1 MTDSHLNER
10 FSSILETLLF
20 CCFSQSPITN
30 ISLLSDHRTNRREP
44 MLASPSYSR
53 AASRFPPA
61 LHSSGNVFT
70 GFIPIRLVSYSFP
83 HFESKSRSENHNSDL
98 NLSRKVTG
106 APVCTRRSTLKVTCR
121 RARERVIEEESSQM
135 AETNKQSFK
144 VSSGEKSPLGV
155 SQVDKGIN
163 FALFS
168 QNATS
173 VTLCLS
179 LPQRLK
185 IICFV
190 SCQCDVSAS

>member
-1 MTDSHLNER
+1 M
-10 FSSILETLLF
+10 
-20 CCFSQSPITN
+20 
-30 ISLLSDHRTNRREP
+30 
-44 MLASPSYSR
+44 
-53 AASRFPPA
+53 
-61 LHSSGNVFT
+61 
-70 GFIPIRLVSYSFP
+70 
-83 HFESKSRSENHNSDL
+83 
-98 NLSRKVTG
+98 TG
-106 APVCTRRSTLKVTCR
+106 AQVCTRRSTLKVTCR

-168 QNATS
+168 HNATS

-185 IICFV
+185 SYVLFLANVMSQLLDFKLCLCSLVDSDKEDDVDVVELVLDPSVNKTGDTWHICVEVVFL
-190 SCQCDVSAS
+190 